1 MDSLRGI
8 LEIVFSLNL
17 LCKLIRLR
25 PELTH
30 LHSHRLSPP
39 VRIHS
44 GSSTNI
50 TSGVS
55 KQVYYPARSPQQQ
68 PSPEPLRSPQSS
80 GFVSSSSPKVRFGLY
95 QTTSSPEMRAN
106 PVIQRSFKKPASAV
120 TVVKK
125 KQDIA
130 EDQFKRKQIP
140 DWARG
145 EQLKDAI
152 RRQYEAEIN
161 YVEQ

>member
-1 MDSLRGI
+1 M
-8 LEIVFSLNL
+8 
-17 LCKLIRLR
+17 
-25 PELTH
+25 
-30 LHSHRLSPP
+30 
-39 VRIHS
+39 
-44 GSSTNI
+44 
-50 TSGVS
+50 
-55 KQVYYPARSPQQQ
+55 KQVYYPTRSPQQQ
-68 PSPEPLRSPQSS
+68 PSSEPLRSPQSS
-80 GFVSSSSPKVRFGLY
+80 GFVSSSSPKARFGLY

-125 KQDIA
+125 KPDIA

>member
-1 MDSLRGI
+1 
-8 LEIVFSLNL
+8 
-17 LCKLIRLR
+17 
-25 PELTH
+25 
-30 LHSHRLSPP
+30 
-39 VRIHS
+39 
-44 GSSTNI
+44 
-50 TSGVS
+50 
-55 KQVYYPARSPQQQ
+55 
-68 PSPEPLRSPQSS
+68 
-80 GFVSSSSPKVRFGLY
+80 
-95 QTTSSPEMRAN
+95 MRAN

-125 KQDIA
+125 KPDIA

-161 YVEQ
+161 YNLQASDIFQFPDGVDLESVNH

>member
-1 MDSLRGI
+1 
-8 LEIVFSLNL
+8 
-17 LCKLIRLR
+17 
-25 PELTH
+25 
-30 LHSHRLSPP
+30 
-39 VRIHS
+39 
-44 GSSTNI
+44 
-50 TSGVS
+50 
-55 KQVYYPARSPQQQ
+55 
-68 PSPEPLRSPQSS
+68 
-80 GFVSSSSPKVRFGLY
+80 
-95 QTTSSPEMRAN
+95 MRAN